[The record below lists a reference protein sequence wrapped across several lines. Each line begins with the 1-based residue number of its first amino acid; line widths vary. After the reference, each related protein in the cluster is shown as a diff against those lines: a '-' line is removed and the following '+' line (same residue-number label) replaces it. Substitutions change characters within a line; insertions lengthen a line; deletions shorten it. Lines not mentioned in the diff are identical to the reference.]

1 MSSYKTAAV
10 LSVVFAISACG
21 FRPLYA
27 PPAEDASGERVYA
40 FDALK
45 TVDVGQI
52 PDRNG
57 QYLRNKLVRLLHPGG
72 RAQKMEY
79 VLQISFSEG
88 RTDLDV
94 QQSAIATRANL
105 TVKVRYDLL
114 SIDSASTI
122 GGGNVSA
129 TGGFN
134 IFDSEFQTLIAEQG
148 ARERALE
155 SAAEQIRIRI
165 ATLLNR
171 SLSGEP
177 PQP

>member
-1 MSSYKTAAV
+1 MSSFRLAAA
-10 LSVVFAISACG
+10 LLITLALSACG

-27 PPAEDASGERVYA
+27 PPAEDASGQSVYA
-40 FDALK
+40 FEALK
-45 TVDVGQI
+45 AVEVGQI

-57 QYLRNKLVRLLHPGG
+57 QYLRNKLVRLLHPTGSA
-72 RAQKMEY
+72 RKMEY
-79 VLQISFSEG
+79 ALRISFSES

-105 TVKVRYDLL
+105 TVNVRYDLIAVGSGINL
-114 SIDSASTI
+114 GSGT
-122 GGGNVSA
+122 VSA

-171 SLSGEP
+171 SLSGDTTRS
-177 PQP
+177 

>member
-1 MSSYKTAAV
+1 MSSFRLAAV
-10 LSVVFAISACG
+10 FCLTLALSACG

-27 PPAEDASGERVYA
+27 PPAEDASGEGVYA
-40 FDALK
+40 FEALK
-45 TVDVGQI
+45 AVDVGLI
-52 PDRNG
+52 PDRDG
-57 QYLRNKLVRLLHPGG
+57 QYLRNKLVRLLHPSG
-72 RAQKMEY
+72 RARQMEY
-79 VLQISFSEG
+79 ILRISFSES

-105 TVKVRYDLL
+105 TVNVRYDLF
-114 SIDSASTI
+114 TI
-122 GGGNVSA
+122 ESGATVGGGYVSA

-134 IFDSEFQTLIAEQG
+134 IFESEFQTLVAEQG

-155 SAAEQIRIRI
+155 SAAEQVRIRI

-177 PQP
+177 TGS